1 MGLLRA
7 GDAEKEEKQP
17 RRAESSH
24 LADKARTPKK
34 TNDDNDAA
42 QHAHPSMMKWK
53 QTRLVSHPADIPLLL
68 LIQESPPSIYC
79 FNLALS
85 SANSS
90 LVLGFSRLLAI
101 SGLRIWGPGAVTLA
115 CCGRWARLGAL
126 PSPGVV
132 SVGAEGSGE
141 RQGERRLAGG
151 RGERT
156 RVGDVVVGGVGPT
169 GTGKGGSV
177 ASIRGGASWG
187 ALDVELLL
195 VGHCNTRVSVG

>member
-7 GDAEKEEKQP
+7 GDAEKEENNRDAPSRVTWQTKP
-17 RRAESSH
+17 ERRRRPTTTTTQ
-24 LADKARTPKK
+24 LNT
-34 TNDDNDAA
+34 
-42 QHAHPSMMKWK
+42 HPSMMKWK

-187 ALDVELLL
+187 AQDVELLL